1 MLEQFR
7 EIQNLIWGKRSW
19 FLIGLILAGLVIF
32 AIRHPGPQAPAHL
45 DTSLDLKDLPE
56 QLFYSW
62 ARMLIAYAAAILF
75 ALVVGTLA
83 ATREQRAR
91 ILLPIIDVLQSIP
104 VLGFFP
110 TAIYWFGG
118 AAQGRGWGIE
128 AAAVFLIFTS
138 QSWNLVFAVYD
149 GIRAVPPEALEAVR
163 SFGVGKIGRFRR
175 LYLPAVFPR
184 LTYNSVLSWAN
195 GWYFLMACE
204 IIAIGPMSYRVR
216 GLGSF
221 LSLAIDAKDWRA
233 FWIGI
238 ASLTAVIVT
247 MSLFI
252 WKPLNAYA
260 RQFKFESTKRE
271 GDHDTGARVLSVY
284 RHAAVFKPFRYLF
297 GFFGKM
303 GQLAEDRLEP
313 KGREGAR
320 ESTAFHWSYTA
331 FLIVFWFAVGVGLGG
346 GCLKLFKAVLPPWEV
361 SPATVLLALGASI
374 IRIAVAYFICL
385 AVMLPIIYA
394 AHKTPKALRGLQST
408 SEVLAALPATA
419 FFPLI
424 TAAAQRIFH
433 FTEAAVLI
441 VLLTGMIWY
450 LFFNVI
456 SGAQALPNDIR
467 EASTV
472 MGLQRGLYVR
482 RVFFPIILPA
492 LITGSIT
499 AVGGGWNALILAEYF
514 KQGAATFQVFGL
526 GSILSNATYVSGNER
541 VLSMAIFFM
550 VLFIVIFNRYFWQ
563 PLYRWA
569 ENKYRL
575 DA

>member
-1 MLEQFR
+1 VLAQFR

-19 FLIGLILAGLVIF
+19 LLVGLVLAGLFIF
-32 AIRHPGPQAPAHL
+32 AIRQPGTQLPASP
-45 DTSLDLKDLPE
+45 DKSLVLEDLPE

-62 ARMLIAYAAAILF
+62 ARMLVAYIASVFF
-75 ALVVGTLA
+75 ALIIGTLA

-91 ILLPIIDVLQSIP
+91 ILLPIVDVLQSIP

-110 TAIYWFGG
+110 TAIFWFVG
-118 AAQGRGWGIE
+118 AAGQRNWGIE
-128 AAAVFLIFTS
+128 AAVVFLIFTS

-149 GIRAVPPEALEAVR
+149 GIRAIPAEALEAVR

-184 LTYNSVLSWAN
+184 MTYNSVLSWAN

-204 IIAIGPMSYRVR
+204 IIAMGPMSYRVK

-221 LSLAIDAKDWRA
+221 LALAIDAKDWQA

-238 ASLTAVIVT
+238 GALISVIVA
-247 MSLFI
+247 MSLLI

-271 GDHDTGARVLSVY
+271 GEYDTGARMLGFY
-284 RHAAVFKPFRYLF
+284 RHSPLFKPFRFVITLF
-297 GFFGKM
+297 ARL
-303 GQLAEDRLEP
+303 GQMAEDRLEP

-320 ESTAFHWSYTA
+320 ASPAFHWSYVA
-331 FLIVFWFAVGVGLGG
+331 FLVLFWFVIGVALGG
-346 GCLKLFKAVLPPWEV
+346 GFLKLIRSVLPPWEV
-361 SPATVLLALGASI
+361 PPWTVLLALGASI
-374 IRIAVAYFICL
+374 LRIAAAYFICIV
-385 AVMLPIIYA
+385 VMLPIIYA
-394 AHKTPKALRGLQST
+394 AHKRPRALRSLQST
-408 SEVLAALPATA
+408 SEVLASLPATA

-441 VLLTGMIWY
+441 VLLTGMVWY

-467 EASTV
+467 EASKV
-472 MGLQRGLYVR
+472 MGLKRGLYIR
-482 RVFFPIILPA
+482 RVFLPVILPA

-499 AVGGGWNALILAEYF
+499 AIGGGWNALILAEYF
-514 KQGAATFQVFGL
+514 KQGTATFQVFGI
-526 GSILSNATYVSGNER
+526 GSILANATYVSGNER
-541 VLSMAIFFM
+541 LLSMAIFFM
-550 VLFIVIFNRYFWQ
+550 VLFIVFFNRYFWQ